1 VKRLF
6 GCCLFLFSF
15 AASASDC
22 LLTISFE
29 RTGQTVAASASG
41 SSEPTDECKTLISA
55 VTGDVIADVGGTK
68 IPLKVKSATVFLG
81 PPKIIFESFTLPAG
95 EEQTTFR
102 ALRQVSTVKLSGA
115 GLDEDVD
122 LILSGA
128 GTYRQQQFAIGPAT
142 RRPAGD
148 DDAGDDD
155 ESQDGATQAMRIKYD
170 YLHEFRAAATRGI
183 VGRVDIN
190 VDTTD
195 EGDDF
200 IDDNRLSLSGGYG
213 GIYFGDFVA
222 DGLVGTRARYTRAFH
237 SGDEEIDV
245 GVSFSGGVPLVQA
258 LNLADTRF
266 AAPPLQLD
274 LNYGWR
280 RTRVDDSSV
289 SRPVFEGTMAYN
301 IFLLRDYWLAA
312 SATVTVDDADDR
324 PADTRRTR
332 RLYRVAISQYN
343 QKDQK
348 LTLMTS
354 FEDGSARVISDKVR
368 QYFIGL
374 GWSWT
379 R

>member
-1 VKRLF
+1 VKKLLS
-6 GCCLFLFSF
+6 CCLLLLTV
-15 AASASDC
+15 AANASDC

-29 RTGQTVAASASG
+29 RTGQTVAVSASG

-55 VTGDVIADVGGTK
+55 VTGDVVAEADGTK

-81 PPKIIFESFTLPAG
+81 TPKIVFEPYTLPAG
-95 EEQTTFR
+95 EERTTFR
-102 ALRQVSTVKLSGA
+102 ALRQVSTVRLSGG

-122 LILSGA
+122 LIVSGA

-142 RRPAGD
+142 RRSAGD
-148 DDAGDDD
+148 DAASAD
-155 ESQDGATQAMRIKYD
+155 ESRNSATQAMRIKYD
-170 YLHEFRAAATRGI
+170 YLHEYRAAATRGI
-183 VGRVDIN
+183 VGRIDIN
-190 VDTTD
+190 LDTTD

-222 DGLVGTRARYTRAFH
+222 DGLVGTRARYTRAIH
-237 SGDEEIDV
+237 SGDEEIDA

-280 RTRVDDSSV
+280 RTRVGDSSV
-289 SRPVFEGTMAYN
+289 SRPVFEGTMVYN

-332 RLYRVAISQYN
+332 RLYRVAISQYS